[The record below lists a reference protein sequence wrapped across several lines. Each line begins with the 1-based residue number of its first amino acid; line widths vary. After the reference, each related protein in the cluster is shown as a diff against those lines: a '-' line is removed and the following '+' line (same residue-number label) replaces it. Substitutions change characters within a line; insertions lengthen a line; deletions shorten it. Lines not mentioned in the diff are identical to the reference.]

1 MFAIPAIS
9 VAMVAPLPVAAAA
22 ETNTYRDAVIARHAG
37 RAGEA
42 VQLLEQWLGERATDA
57 DARLQYGYAL
67 LDLGRTAAAETAFLR
82 VLDLAPG
89 YADARIG
96 LARIAQRRGD
106 VARAR
111 AWLRPLPADHTDAN
125 VIRTQLSE
133 AGGPRWKIDMSAAV
147 TAVSHGQPNW
157 REASGQLFWRASN
170 QMAVSGRIEGS
181 RRFGLYDIYGE
192 AQVVRPFSPRFSAYL
207 LAGGT
212 PQADYRPRW
221 QVGGGASAVV
231 LDGANSTILS
241 IDLREARYNSGR
253 ITTLQPGVEQYGLGG
268 KASLTG
274 RMIALI
280 DGREVHVGA
289 LGRID
294 VQANPGLRLFGGGA
308 NAPDTSEG
316 VVTRVTSLFGG
327 VEAVIGRRQVLRLSL
342 AHTDQQVGASRT
354 ELTLGTG
361 LSFR

>member
-1 MFAIPAIS
+1 MFIPAIS
-9 VAMVAPLPVAAAA
+9 VAMAVPLPVAAAPDNSA
-22 ETNTYRDAVIARHAG
+22 YRNAVIARHAG

-42 VQLLEQWLGERATDA
+42 VQLLEQWLDERPNDA

-67 LDLGRTAAAETAFLR
+67 LDLGRTAAAETAFLQ

-89 YADARIG
+89 YGDAQIG

-106 VARAR
+106 VAQAR
-111 AWLRPLPADHTDAN
+111 AWLNPLSADNADAN

-133 AGGPRWKIDMSAAV
+133 TGGPRWKIDMSAAV
-147 TAVSHGQPNW
+147 TAVSHGQPDW
-157 REASGQLFWRASN
+157 REASGQLSWRASD
-170 QMAVSGRIEGS
+170 QMSVSGRIEGS
-181 RRFGLYDIYGE
+181 RRFGLHDIYGE
-192 AQVVRPFSPRFSAYL
+192 AQVVRRFSTRFSAYL

-231 LDGANSTILS
+231 LGGANSTVLS
-241 IDLREARYNSGR
+241 VDLREARYTSGR
-253 ITTLQPGVEQYGLGG
+253 ITTLQPGVEQYVLDG

-280 DGREVHVGA
+280 EGREIHAGA

-294 VQANPGLRLFGGGA
+294 VQANRGLRLFGGA
-308 NAPDTSEG
+308 ADAPDTSEG

-327 VEAVIGRRQVLRLSL
+327 IEAVIGRRQVLRLSL
-342 AHTDQQVGASRT
+342 AHSDRQVGASRT
-354 ELTLGTG
+354 EFTLGAG
-361 LSFR
+361 LRF